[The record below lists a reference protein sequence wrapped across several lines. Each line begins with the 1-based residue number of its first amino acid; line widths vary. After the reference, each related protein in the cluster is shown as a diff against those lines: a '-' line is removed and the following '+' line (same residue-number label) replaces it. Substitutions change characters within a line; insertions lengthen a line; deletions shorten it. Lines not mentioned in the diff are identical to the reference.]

1 MSEIGDKIQE
11 KCEAFGDRVIKL
23 NDYLLEQ
30 ECKKEDERCKKGS
43 RIPITL
49 KSVAALSNQLLRAGT
64 SIGANVREAVYA
76 QSRADFNAKMY
87 IALKEAGESAYWIEL
102 LERTEYLT
110 PPQAKSIYDDCDELI
125 KILSSITKTTKTN
138 RKDDEHAQS
147 IPIPNS

>member
-1 MSEIGDKIQE
+1 MAFAVRIVNLYNYLVKNRSEY
-11 KCEAFGDRVIKL
+11 V
-23 NDYLLEQ
+23 
-30 ECKKEDERCKKGS
+30 
-43 RIPITL
+43 
-49 KSVAALSNQLLRAGT
+49 LSKQLLRSGT